1 MLKEVKAVINKT
13 SILDCI
19 PNIDYLEFT
28 SLENIIFFDIETTGL
43 SPKNSI
49 VFLIGFC
56 YFKDDKWYLQQLM
69 AENTDEEALILNEFS
84 DFLKEGYWLINYN
97 GDKFDIPFLKE
108 RYSQN
113 NIDYDVKSFKS
124 LDIYKKAKFI
134 KHKIT
139 ITDLKQ
145 KSIEIL
151 CGIRRD
157 DELSGSDMINLYKE
171 YITNHNKEILNL
183 ILLHNH
189 DDIKGLTGVINV
201 ISYSQITKKEPAS
214 YKYDMKQYLNH
225 NEEMV
230 NECNITL
237 HYDISVP
244 APLHYNINN
253 AFIKFEQ
260 NTIYISVKLYEG
272 ILKYF
277 FENYKDYFYLP
288 DEDTAVHKSV
298 GIYVDKE
305 HRNKA
310 TAKNCY
316 TNKEGIFLPSFGLKN
331 IELFRAEYSDKE
343 TFFLLDTSKLD
354 NYEFIVKYIRCIL
367 NNKKEAA
374 AAAD

>member
-1 MLKEVKAVINKT
+1 MINKT

-69 AENTDEEALILNEFS
+69 AENIDEEALILNEFS
-84 DFLKEGYWLINYN
+84 YFLKESYWLINYN

-113 NIDYDVKSFKS
+113 NIYYDVKSFKS

-145 KSIEIL
+145 KSIETL

-171 YITNHNKEILNL
+171 YITNHNKEMLSL

-189 DDIKGLTGVINV
+189 DDIKGLTGVLNV
-201 ISYSQITKKEPAS
+201 ISYSQITKKEPVS
-214 YKYDMKQYLNH
+214 YKYDLKQYLNH

-305 HRNKA
+305 HRKKA

-316 TNKEGIFLPSFGLKN
+316 IKKKGIFFPSFGMKN
-331 IELFRAEYSDKE
+331 IELFKAEYSDKE
-343 TFFLLDTSKLD
+343 TFLMLDKSKLD

-367 NNKKEAA
+367 NDKKEAA
-374 AAAD
+374 AAAN